1 MSVTVTKAFPGCRD
15 GEVIPRRFEV
25 GEELTG
31 DLARVALKQ
40 GWADDDEKSSRRAP
54 KPGKGATATDT
65 STSGD

>member
-1 MSVTVTKAFPGCRD
+1 MSVTVTKAFAGCRD

-40 GWADDDEKSSRRAP
+40 GWAYDDEKSSRRAP
-54 KPGKGATATDT
+54 KSGKGVVDT
-65 STSGD
+65 ETSGD

>member
-1 MSVTVTKAFPGCRD
+1 MSVKVTTAFTGCRD

-40 GWADDDEKSSRRAP
+40 RWAAPDKKS
-54 KPGKGATATDT
+54 GKGAVDTDT
-65 STSGD
+65 SAAGD